1 MCTAAFKVEEPSFEG
16 MMLFIY
22 KEHIV
27 PLQFE
32 QCFCKQEGIQHPPFV
47 LGTCWG
53 TEELGW
59 NERSQKKLRD
69 VRQQSN
75 GFENYKL

>member
-1 MCTAAFKVEEPSFEG
+1 MCTAAFKVEELSFEG

-32 QCFCKQEGIQHPPFV
+32 QCLCVQEAIQHPPF
-47 LGTCWG
+47 
-53 TEELGW
+53 EEKRTAPLYERVWCKGGW
-59 NERSQKKLRD
+59 VKNS
-69 VRQQSN
+69 
-75 GFENYKL
+75 